1 MNTSASRLL
10 IILGMVFF
18 LFSCKVMKQAN
29 EMRTFAKC
37 EFRVKNVE
45 DVYLAGVDV
54 TNVDQFSDL
63 DFSQATT
70 ISMQAMK
77 GKMPLNFML
86 NVEVRNPNDE
96 KASMNRFLWDLYIDD
111 ELITKGKVVKDLKV
125 PPGGGIAV
133 LPVQIDLDLF
143 DVLSG
148 ESSDAV
154 LNFAMNLAGDG
165 SYPSRVKLR
174 VKPTIYIAMTEVKYP
189 GFFTIEEEF
198 VSE

>member
-1 MNTSASRLL
+1 MNTSASRL
-10 IILGMVFF
+10 IFILGMIYF
-18 LFSCKVMKQAN
+18 LISCKVMEQAN

-37 EFRVKNVE
+37 EFRVKNLE
-45 DVYLAGVDV
+45 EVYLAGVDV
-54 TNVDQFSDL
+54 TYVDQFSDL

-77 GKMPLNFML
+77 GKMPLNFKL

-125 PPGGGIAV
+125 PAGGGIAV
-133 LPVQIDLDLF
+133 LPVQVDLDLF

-165 SYPSRVKLR
+165 AYPSRVKLR

>member
-1 MNTSASRLL
+1 MNTSASRLFIVL
-10 IILGMVFF
+10 VMTGIMA
-18 LFSCKVMKQAN
+18 SCNVMKQAN

-45 DVYLAGVDV
+45 EVYLAGVDI
-54 TNVDQFSDL
+54 TDVDQFTDL

-77 GKMPLNFML
+77 GKLPLNFIL

-96 KASMNRFLWDLYIDD
+96 RASMNRFLWDLYIDD
-111 ELITKGKVVKDLKV
+111 ELITRGKVVEDLKV

-133 LPVQIDLDLF
+133 LPVQIAVDLF
-143 DVLSG
+143 DVLTG

-154 LNFAMNLAGDG
+154 LNFAMNLSGDG
-165 SYPSRVKLR
+165 AYPSRVKLR